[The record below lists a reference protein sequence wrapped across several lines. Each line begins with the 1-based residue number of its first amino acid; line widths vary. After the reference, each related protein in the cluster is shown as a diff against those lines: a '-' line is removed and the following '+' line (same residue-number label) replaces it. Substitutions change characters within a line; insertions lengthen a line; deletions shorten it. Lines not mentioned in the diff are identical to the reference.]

1 MEDKRYSKDCEKE
14 VDQTLVSL
22 IHSDPLCNFS
32 DPLGGSKVDQMDQTG
47 SENFL
52 SDPPLLPSI

>member
-14 VDQTLVSL
+14 VDQTPVSL

-47 SENFL
+47 SDWIREFL
-52 SDPPLLPSI
+52 V